1 MTYADIETGARTLLQ
16 DDQPAYRWPA
26 TEMYGYMPE
35 AVRSLFA
42 IRPAALFVN
51 GRMPSTLAALEPPTA
66 AAAISAGGNVTV
78 YVNDRYMQALVYYV
92 AAKCLERDD
101 SDTANIQLSAAYM
114 NNFISSAKS

>member
-16 DDQPAYRWPA
+16 DDKGTFRWSA
-26 TEMYGYMPE
+26 AEMYGYMPD
-35 AVRSLFA
+35 AIRSLFA

-66 AAAISAGGNVTV
+66 AEAISASGAVTAN
-78 YVNDRYMQALVYYV
+78 VNDRYQQALTYYV

-101 SDTANIQLSAAYM
+101 SDTANLALSSAYM
-114 NNFISSAKS
+114 NSFATYAKN

>member
-16 DDQPAYRWPA
+16 DDKGTYRWPA
-26 TEMYGYMPE
+26 AEMYGYMPD

-42 IRPAALFVN
+42 IRPSALFVN

-66 AAAISAGGNVTV
+66 AAAVTASGAVTV
-78 YVNDRYMQALVYYV
+78 NVNDRYQQALVYYV

-101 SDTANIQLSAAYM
+101 SDTANQTLSGVYM